1 MAKTRNLKV
10 YYQYGYK
17 DQKIPTIHLHGKWL
31 TKDCGFDLDDKV
43 VLVCEPGKL
52 TITKEK

>member
-31 TKDCGFDLDDKV
+31 TRDCGFALDDKV
-43 VLVCEPGKL
+43 IVVCEPDKL